1 MPINTVYLKHK
12 KQHNKGEYN
21 GHGNYRSMYRSIVNH
36 HSRWRIEMDKLI
48 DSIII
53 GGCILAI
60 IAGSI
65 FGAWAMLQTI

>member
-1 MPINTVYLKHK
+1 
-12 KQHNKGEYN
+12 
-21 GHGNYRSMYRSIVNH
+21 
-36 HSRWRIEMDKLI
+36 MDKLI
-48 DSIII
+48 DNIII